1 MNAPRCKP
9 VVLVVLDGWG
19 YSEHLEHNAILNART
34 PIWDHLWRDY
44 PHLLIRCS
52 GTDVG
57 LPADQMGNSEVGH
70 LNLGAGRVV
79 YQEFTRIRRAIKRGS
94 VFTTHTLTVAVE
106 AAVSRGK
113 AVHILGLLS
122 PGGVHSLEEHIQA
135 MARLAVD
142 RGAQKV
148 FMHAFLDGRD
158 TPPMSAASALQAMND
173 VFVQLGRGRIASIVG
188 RYYAMDRD
196 HRWPRVQAAYD
207 LITQGLAKHTAPDA
221 LSGLVQAFA

>member
-70 LNLGAGRVV
+70 LIRGSGRVG
-79 YQEFTRIRRAIKRGS
+79 YLYFTRICRAFMCGSFFTNHPLTSAVYAGVCRG
-94 VFTTHTLTVAVE
+94 
-106 AAVSRGK
+106 
-113 AVHILGLLS
+113 I
-122 PGGVHSLEEHIQA
+122 
-135 MARLAVD
+135 D
-142 RGAQKV
+142 
-148 FMHAFLDGRD
+148 
-158 TPPMSAASALQAMND
+158 
-173 VFVQLGRGRIASIVG
+173 
-188 RYYAMDRD
+188 
-196 HRWPRVQAAYD
+196 
-207 LITQGLAKHTAPDA
+207 
-221 LSGLVQAFA
+221 